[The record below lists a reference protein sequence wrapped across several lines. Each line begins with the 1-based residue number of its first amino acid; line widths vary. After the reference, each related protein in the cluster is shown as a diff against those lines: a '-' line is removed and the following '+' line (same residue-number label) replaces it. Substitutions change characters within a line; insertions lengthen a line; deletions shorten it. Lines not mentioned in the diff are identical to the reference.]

1 MALNQDLQLNAIEN
15 NVSSI
20 EIPKENIQFIDKSD
34 VPEFLIQNTQ
44 KTQNLGNINT
54 TTYITN
60 NEESNS
66 RTIVKSLD
74 YPNDPKNK

>member
-1 MALNQDLQLNAIEN
+1 MAVNTDLQLNAIEN

-20 EIPKENIQFIDKSD
+20 EIPKENIQFIDKSY

-60 NEESNS
+60 NEESNYS
-66 RTIVKSLD
+66 TIVKSLD

>member
-1 MALNQDLQLNAIEN
+1 MAVNPDLQLNAIEN
-15 NVSSI
+15 HVSSI

-34 VPEFLIQNTQ
+34 VPEFLIQNKQ
-44 KTQNLGNINT
+44 KTQNLGNIN

>member
-1 MALNQDLQLNAIEN
+1 MAVNQDLQLNAIEN
-15 NVSSI
+15 HVSSI